1 MLENAIP
8 ELVSSPLENIILKV
22 KLLDM
27 GPPTAILGL
36 AMDHPNLSDIA
47 NTILILK
54 EIGALLRTCDGE
66 ENNTDGDIS
75 FIGRIMANLPI
86 DVKIAKFIILGY
98 CFSVLDECIIIG
110 RFICKFSMEFS
121 TFYIDFKF
129 F

>member
-1 MLENAIP
+1 MLEHAIP
-8 ELVSSPLENIILKV
+8 ELISSPLENIILKV

-54 EIGALLRTCDGE
+54 EIGALLQTCGGE

-98 CFSVLDECIIIG
+98 CFSILDECIIIG
-110 RFICKFSMEFS
+110 
-121 TFYIDFKF
+121 TFHLQIQ
-129 F
+129 